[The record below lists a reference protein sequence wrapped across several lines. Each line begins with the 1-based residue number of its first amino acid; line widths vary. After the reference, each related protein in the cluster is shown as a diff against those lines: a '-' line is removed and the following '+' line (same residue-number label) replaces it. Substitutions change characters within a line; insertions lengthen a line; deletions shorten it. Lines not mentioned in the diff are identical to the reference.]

1 MFFVSLSF
9 PFSLSLLFLFSSSE
23 REQERERERERE
35 REGGRE
41 RGRERER
48 GGEGGR
54 KRETD
59 RHREAGNLAL
69 NTCYSFILQVICPC
83 VYTAAKSTI
92 TSSQSK
98 RLCRLSPI
106 KSVYVFECGLFCY
119 VHTVMY
125 TPRRGARSYRE
136 HAALSAQYC
145 SAPGPIPSFLCCILT
160 RL

>member
-1 MFFVSLSF
+1 MSYLCMFLVSLSF
-9 PFSLSLLFLFSSSE
+9 PFSLPLLFPLQQ
-23 REQERERERERE
+23 RRGRERERERE
-35 REGGRE
+35 RKG
-41 RGRERER
+41 GRERER
-48 GGEGGR
+48 EGGR

-59 RHREAGNLAL
+59 RHREAGNLPL

-98 RLCRLSPI
+98 CLCRLSPI

-125 TPRRGARSYRE
+125 TPRRGARSYCE
-136 HAALSAQYC
+136 HAALSALG
-145 SAPGPIPSFLCCILT
+145 SIPNTLCCILT